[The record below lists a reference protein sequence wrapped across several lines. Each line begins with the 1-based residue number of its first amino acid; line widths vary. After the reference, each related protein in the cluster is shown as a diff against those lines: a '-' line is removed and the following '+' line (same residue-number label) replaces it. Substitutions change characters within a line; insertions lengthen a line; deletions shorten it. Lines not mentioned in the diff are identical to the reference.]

1 MILEDEQLDDL
12 QLNNLF
18 LIQKRNGFKFGI
30 DAVLLSDFAK
40 NTRSKRTLDLC
51 TGTGVVPILMSAKT
65 NTPEFHAVEIQPVIV
80 EMAKRSVEY
89 NGLGGRIK
97 IICDDLKNAVNIY
110 GKASF
115 DKIT

>member
-51 TGTGVVPILMSAKT
+51 TGT
-65 NTPEFHAVEIQPVIV
+65 
-80 EMAKRSVEY
+80 
-89 NGLGGRIK
+89 
-97 IICDDLKNAVNIY
+97 
-110 GKASF
+110 
-115 DKIT
+115 